1 MDINYSDPPVQV
13 YEEKS
18 ATNSNKHLTNWNE
31 KLRNHK
37 FNENSES
44 KADRLGTNA
53 INKELDFL
61 EDTQRI
67 AEYCENSDSDDV
79 NNVNEHYYFLG
90 KMLLL
95 SKQKTW
101 IEHRSRR

>member
-1 MDINYSDPPVQV
+1 LDINYSDPLVQI

-18 ATNSNKHLTNWNE
+18 DTNSNIDLTNWNE

-44 KADRLGTNA
+44 KADHLGTNA

-61 EDTQRI
+61 EDTQWI
-67 AEYCENSDSDDV
+67 AEYCEKSDSDDV
-79 NNVNEHYYFLG
+79 NNVNEHYFLG